1 MTGTQVL
8 MAMAAVVAIV
18 FVIALKTARRGGKA
32 QARAEAAEST
42 LKAVQRGSAG
52 ATEAQNAIR
61 DGKTP
66 QDIKA
71 ANDKAWK

>member
-1 MTGTQVL
+1 
-8 MAMAAVVAIV
+8 
-18 FVIALKTARRGGKA
+18 
-32 QARAEAAEST
+32 
-42 LKAVQRGSAG
+42 VQRGSAG

-66 QDIKA
+66 QEVKA